1 MLSNTWIGWK
11 LTIFEA
17 KFDSIWIPYEWSRV
31 ELRHFSSLYAAN
43 HGLVSAWQIC
53 FLFGI
58 RKISYSSGRAM
69 AFWLKVVFVEVVDG
83 WMHYCRRVMA
93 ETARKFWAS
102 RRWSPVKA
110 CCWSPAGPHRWSSAV
125 PRHWSSATACRWSP
139 AKARCCCLL
148 LPCKSANSFS
158 DTFGCFRSSK
168 FPLLRFPSILKLS
181 SF

>member
-1 MLSNTWIGWK
+1 MLSNIWIGWK
-11 LTIFEA
+11 LTIFN
-17 KFDSIWIPYEWSRV
+17 SIWIPYEWSRV
-31 ELRHFSSLYAAN
+31 ELRNFSSLYAAY

-93 ETARKFWAS
+93 ETGRKFLPGPRLS
-102 RRWSPVKA
+102 IPSLVPCKSLLLVP
-110 CCWSPAGPHRWSSAV
+110 CWSSSLVLCCSSSLVLCYSLSLV
-125 PRHWSSATACRWSP
+125 PCKSL
-139 AKARCCCLL
+139 LL

-158 DTFGCFRSSK
+158 DTSCCFRSSM
-168 FPLLRFPSILKLS
+168 FPRFPSILKLP

>member
-43 HGLVSAWQIC
+43 HDLVSAWQIC

-83 WMHYCRRVMA
+83 WMHYCSRVMG
-93 ETARKFWAS
+93 ETGRKFRPGPRLNFPS
-102 RRWSPVKA
+102 LVPCKSLLLVP
-110 CCWSPAGPHRWSSAV
+110 CWSSSLVLCYSLSLV
-125 PRHWSSATACRWSP
+125 PCKSP
-139 AKARCCCLL
+139 LL

-158 DTFGCFRSSK
+158 DTSCCFRSSK